1 MSPPRIRPADSEA
14 IAEAAHILQQGGL
27 VAMPTETVYGLAA
40 DATNGR
46 AVAAIFAAKGRPEFN
61 PLIVHVANVGAARH
75 LVRFD
80 DRAERLAAAFWP
92 GALTLVLRRRADCP
106 VSELASAGLPTLAI
120 RVPAHPVAHAL
131 LAACRLPL
139 AAPSANRSG
148 QVSPTEAAHVE
159 ESLGEKVDLIL
170 DAGPCPVGIES
181 TIVGLTRPEATLL
194 RPGGVEREAIEA
206 LIGPLA
212 APRRQAIEAPGMLA
226 SHYAPRLPVRLGACE
241 VAPDEALLGFGR
253 DLPEGAAMTMNLS
266 PGGDLREAAAHL
278 FAYLRAL
285 DRPVFRAIAVMPIP
299 ETGLGLAINDRL
311 RRAAAGR

>member
-1 MSPPRIRPADSEA
+1 MSPPRIRPADQTA
-14 IAEAAHILQQGGL
+14 IAEAAQILQQGGL

-61 PLIVHVANVGAARH
+61 PLIVHVASLEAARH
-75 LVRFD
+75 LAELD
-80 DRAERLAAAFWP
+80 ERAERLAAAFWP
-92 GALTLVLRRRADCP
+92 GALTLVLRRLPGCP

-120 RVPAHPVAHAL
+120 RVPAHPVARAL
-131 LAACRLPL
+131 LDTCRLPL

-148 QVSPTEAAHVE
+148 QVSPTEAQHVA
-159 ESLGEKVDLIL
+159 ESLGENVDLIL
-170 DAGPCPVGIES
+170 DAGPCQVGIES
-181 TIVGLTRPEATLL
+181 TIVGLTRAEATLL
-194 RPGGVEREAIEA
+194 RPGGIEREAIEA

-212 APRRQAIEAPGMLA
+212 APREQAIEAPGMLA
-226 SHYAPRLPVRLGACE
+226 SHYAPRLPLRLHASD

-253 DLPEGAAMTMNLS
+253 ELPEGAAMTMNLS

-299 ETGLGLAINDRL
+299 ENGLGLAINDRL